1 MNRTSSLIDEPNIK
15 NELNKEKSLI
25 KLIDL
30 VIQESNRQSVNG
42 TT

>member
-15 NELNKEKSLI
+15 VELKKEKSLI
-25 KLIDL
+25 KLIEL

-42 TT
+42 TK

>member
-15 NELNKEKSLI
+15 IESNKEKSLI

-30 VIQESNRQSVNG
+30 VIQESNRQS
-42 TT
+42 